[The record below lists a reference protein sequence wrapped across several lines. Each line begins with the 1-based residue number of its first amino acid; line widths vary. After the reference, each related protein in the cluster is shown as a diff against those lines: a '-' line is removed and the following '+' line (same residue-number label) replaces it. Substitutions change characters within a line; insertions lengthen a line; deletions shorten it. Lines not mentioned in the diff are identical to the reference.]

1 MSLEFIFLGGYGLF
15 VWVAFVFT
23 FVSCFFL
30 YLKTKKELQK
40 QEKIFLSEYGRFQA
54 IKITTAKQKETAK
67 QSLSRSLTF

>member
-30 YLKTKKELQK
+30 YLKTKKEMQK
-40 QEKIFLSEYGRFQA
+40 LEKMFLVEFKQIKA
-54 IKITTAKQKETAK
+54 IKIETRQEAE
-67 QSLSRSLTF
+67 SLSVSPTF